1 MWVLRIGQSN
11 FAVIRLNPQISS
23 KIMKI
28 KHIIGLIGIF
38 FLAFG
43 LISASGCNENAGEVP
58 RQVLIHTSFGD
69 MVVELSDSTPGH
81 RDNFVKLVEEGFYD
95 SLQFHRV
102 IKGFMIQGGDPE
114 SKLAP
119 ITSRLGSGGPGYTV
133 PQEIRS
139 DNLHFKGALAAAR
152 QGDQANP
159 KRASSGSQFYLV
171 HGRSFTESELTGL
184 QARVNQD
191 RQSGKNKFGYNE
203 GEVFEY
209 SEEDIARY
217 ASEGGAPFLDNQYTV
232 FGHVVSGLEII
243 DAIAAVETAAGDRPV
258 KEERMSMEM
267 IN

>member
-1 MWVLRIGQSN
+1 
-11 FAVIRLNPQISS
+11 
-23 KIMKI
+23 MKI
-28 KHIIGLIGIF
+28 KHIIGLIGWF

-43 LISASGCNENAGEVP
+43 LISASGCSENAKNGP

-81 RDNFVKLVEEGFYD
+81 RDNFVQLVESGFYD

-102 IKGFMIQGGDPE
+102 IKDFMIQGGDPE
-114 SKLAP
+114 SKMAAP
-119 ITSRLGSGGPGYTV
+119 NARLGSGGPGYTI

-139 DNLHFKGALAAAR
+139 DQLHFKGALAAAR

-171 HGRSFTESELTGL
+171 QGRSFSEAELLGL

-191 RQSGKNKFGYNE
+191 RKSGKNKLGYDE
-203 GEVFEY
+203 GQTFTY
-209 SEEDIARY
+209 TPEDIARY
-217 ASEGGAPFLDNQYTV
+217 ATFGGTPFLDNQYTV
-232 FGHVVSGLEII
+232 FGYVVSGLDIV
-243 DAIAAVETAAGDRPV
+243 DSIAGVQTAPGDRPV
-258 KEERMSMEM
+258 VEERMSMEL